1 MYFYKSVNFKERNF
15 REKKPVDQFIK
26 SLDLNRGISLL
37 RRKGSGIIDERK
49 AWNCKSEQLGRGGI
63 QMRDFFEDLGKR
75 LGETAESLTNRAS
88 EVVEVQRIRGQIR
101 ALDRNNERD
110 YRDIGRMIYEKYK
123 NGEVIDTEM
132 VCICEEIEKREAT
145 AEEMEQMI
153 ADSKGTTVCPNC
165 HANLTP
171 DMAYCP
177 QCGEKVPEEEEEP
190 EEEAAETEAEVAEE
204 TAEEAETAAAPESEE
219 A

>member
-1 MYFYKSVNFKERNF
+1 M
-15 REKKPVDQFIK
+15 
-26 SLDLNRGISLL
+26 L

>member
-1 MYFYKSVNFKERNF
+1 
-15 REKKPVDQFIK
+15 
-26 SLDLNRGISLL
+26 
-37 RRKGSGIIDERK
+37 
-49 AWNCKSEQLGRGGI
+49 
-63 QMRDFFEDLGKR
+63 MRDFFEDLGKR

-110 YRDIGRMIYEKYK
+110 YLDIGRMIYEKYK

-190 EEEAAETEAEVAEE
+190 EEEAAETEAEEVVSEE
-204 TAEEAETAAAPESEE
+204 ESESAEEAADADVSEEAEATEDSESEE

>member
-1 MYFYKSVNFKERNF
+1 
-15 REKKPVDQFIK
+15 
-26 SLDLNRGISLL
+26 
-37 RRKGSGIIDERK
+37 
-49 AWNCKSEQLGRGGI
+49 
-63 QMRDFFEDLGKR
+63 MRDFFEDLGKR

-165 HANLTP
+165 HANLTS
-171 DMAYCP
+171 DMVYCP

-190 EEEAAETEAEVAEE
+190 EEVEEAAETEAEDTESEAADSEEAEVAEE
-204 TAEEAETAAAPESEE
+204 TAEEAETAAATESEE

>member
-49 AWNCKSEQLGRGGI
+49 VWNCKSEQLGGGI

-190 EEEAAETEAEVAEE
+190 EEEAADSEEAEVAEE

>member
-1 MYFYKSVNFKERNF
+1 
-15 REKKPVDQFIK
+15 
-26 SLDLNRGISLL
+26 
-37 RRKGSGIIDERK
+37 
-49 AWNCKSEQLGRGGI
+49 
-63 QMRDFFEDLGKR
+63 MRDFFEDLGKR

-177 QCGEKVPEEEEEP
+177 QCGEKVPEEEEEL
-190 EEEAAETEAEVAEE
+190 EEEAAETEAEDTESEAADSEEAEVAEE

>member
-1 MYFYKSVNFKERNF
+1 
-15 REKKPVDQFIK
+15 
-26 SLDLNRGISLL
+26 
-37 RRKGSGIIDERK
+37 
-49 AWNCKSEQLGRGGI
+49 
-63 QMRDFFEDLGKR
+63 MRDFFEDLGKR

-132 VCICEEIEKREAT
+132 VCICEEIE
-145 AEEMEQMI
+145 MI

>member
-1 MYFYKSVNFKERNF
+1 
-15 REKKPVDQFIK
+15 
-26 SLDLNRGISLL
+26 
-37 RRKGSGIIDERK
+37 
-49 AWNCKSEQLGRGGI
+49 
-63 QMRDFFEDLGKR
+63 MRDFFEDLGKR

-190 EEEAAETEAEVAEE
+190 EEEAADSEEAEVAEE

>member
-1 MYFYKSVNFKERNF
+1 
-15 REKKPVDQFIK
+15 
-26 SLDLNRGISLL
+26 
-37 RRKGSGIIDERK
+37 
-49 AWNCKSEQLGRGGI
+49 
-63 QMRDFFEDLGKR
+63 MRDFFEDLGKR

-190 EEEAAETEAEVAEE
+190 EEAEEEEVEEAAETEVEVAEE

>member
-1 MYFYKSVNFKERNF
+1 
-15 REKKPVDQFIK
+15 
-26 SLDLNRGISLL
+26 
-37 RRKGSGIIDERK
+37 
-49 AWNCKSEQLGRGGI
+49 
-63 QMRDFFEDLGKR
+63 MRDFFEDLGKR
-75 LGETAESLTNRAS
+75 LGETAESLTSRAS

-153 ADSKGTTVCPNC
+153 ADSKGTKVCPNC
-165 HANLTP
+165 HAELTP
-171 DMAYCP
+171 DMAFCP

-190 EEEAAETEAEVAEE
+190 EDEAAEEATEEAASEE
-204 TAEEAETAAAPESEE
+204 AEEAADAEAPEESEATEEAAPAEDAESEE

>member
-1 MYFYKSVNFKERNF
+1 
-15 REKKPVDQFIK
+15 
-26 SLDLNRGISLL
+26 
-37 RRKGSGIIDERK
+37 
-49 AWNCKSEQLGRGGI
+49 
-63 QMRDFFEDLGKR
+63 MRDFFEDLGKR

-171 DMAYCP
+171 DMAVSYTHLDVNSTSSKNKDANKL
-177 QCGEKVPEEEEEP
+177 GVKII
-190 EEEAAETEAEVAEE
+190 
-204 TAEEAETAAAPESEE
+204 SEDE
-219 A
+219 FVQMLS

>member
-1 MYFYKSVNFKERNF
+1 
-15 REKKPVDQFIK
+15 
-26 SLDLNRGISLL
+26 
-37 RRKGSGIIDERK
+37 
-49 AWNCKSEQLGRGGI
+49 
-63 QMRDFFEDLGKR
+63 MRDFFEDLGKR
-75 LGETAESLTNRAS
+75 LGETAESLTSRAS

-165 HANLTP
+165 HAELAP
-171 DMAYCP
+171 DMAFCP

-190 EEEAAETEAEVAEE
+190 EDEAAEEAAEEAASEETEGEVAEE
-204 TAEEAETAAAPESEE
+204 AADAEAPEESEE
-219 A
+219 AAPAEDAESEEA

>member
-1 MYFYKSVNFKERNF
+1 
-15 REKKPVDQFIK
+15 
-26 SLDLNRGISLL
+26 
-37 RRKGSGIIDERK
+37 
-49 AWNCKSEQLGRGGI
+49 
-63 QMRDFFEDLGKR
+63 
-75 LGETAESLTNRAS
+75 
-88 EVVEVQRIRGQIR
+88 
-101 ALDRNNERD
+101 
-110 YRDIGRMIYEKYK
+110 MIYEKYK

>member
-1 MYFYKSVNFKERNF
+1 
-15 REKKPVDQFIK
+15 
-26 SLDLNRGISLL
+26 
-37 RRKGSGIIDERK
+37 
-49 AWNCKSEQLGRGGI
+49 
-63 QMRDFFEDLGKR
+63 MRDFFEDLGKR

-190 EEEAAETEAEVAEE
+190 EEEAADSEEAEVAEE
-204 TAEEAETAAAPESEE
+204 TAEEAKTAAAPESEE

>member
-1 MYFYKSVNFKERNF
+1 
-15 REKKPVDQFIK
+15 
-26 SLDLNRGISLL
+26 
-37 RRKGSGIIDERK
+37 
-49 AWNCKSEQLGRGGI
+49 
-63 QMRDFFEDLGKR
+63 
-75 LGETAESLTNRAS
+75 
-88 EVVEVQRIRGQIR
+88 
-101 ALDRNNERD
+101 
-110 YRDIGRMIYEKYK
+110 
-123 NGEVIDTEM
+123 
-132 VCICEEIEKREAT
+132 
-145 AEEMEQMI
+145 MI